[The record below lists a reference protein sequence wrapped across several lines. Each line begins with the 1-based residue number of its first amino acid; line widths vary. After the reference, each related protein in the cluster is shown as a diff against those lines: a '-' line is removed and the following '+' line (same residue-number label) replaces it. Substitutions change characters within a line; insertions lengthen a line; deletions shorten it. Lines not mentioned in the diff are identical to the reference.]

1 MQVTN
6 NFSNYDDVI
15 YFVQMNEHNR
25 PYIVKRMAL
34 ATGEE
39 QTIFI
44 DDDPTHYIDISV
56 SKDGKCLFINNATKE
71 DGEIWVIQDH

>member
-1 MQVTN
+1 
-6 NFSNYDDVI
+6 
-15 YFVQMNEHNR
+15 MNEHNR

-34 ATGEE
+34 ATGIE

-56 SKDGKCLFINNATKE
+56 SKDGKCLFINNSTKE
-71 DGEIWVIQDH
+71 DGEIWVIMD

>member
-1 MQVTN
+1 LKDISQIEFFGKQKRGLED

-34 ATGEE
+34 ASGEE
-39 QTIFI
+39 
-44 DDDPTHYIDISV
+44 
-56 SKDGKCLFINNATKE
+56 
-71 DGEIWVIQDH
+71 